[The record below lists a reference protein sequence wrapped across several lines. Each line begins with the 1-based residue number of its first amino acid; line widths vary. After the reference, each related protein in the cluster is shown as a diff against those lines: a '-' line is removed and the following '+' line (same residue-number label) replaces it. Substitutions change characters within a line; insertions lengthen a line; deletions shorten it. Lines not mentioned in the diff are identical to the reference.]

1 MAGIVNGLDGNVTG
15 NPIGIDGYSSSALN
29 GNLLIQN
36 NQFRDTAPF
45 YSIMV
50 ADFNGIVSADISLS
64 GVSSNTFTNAAAS
77 PGTRDTD
84 ILYNLTSHLVT
95 TGSNTVSG
103 VTYSSVIVDSTNS
116 STVISG
122 TGDSN
127 YISGQQL
134 GDTLNGLAGND
145 RLSGNSGDDT
155 LSGGS
160 GDDLLEGGSGTDTA
174 TFSGNYADYSF
185 SYSGTAGSYLLQVT
199 GPDGTDTLTGI
210 ELLQFIGSTTTVRV
224 AGFGAYASIAAA
236 LSAASSDSPDGEVI
250 LIEPGTYTGQTYS
263 LPGHHPHRIRQQ
275 HSSLIQWSFGRYT
288 CMAFRGGRSFFRGGC
303 GNQPH
308 HRFTDS

>member
-1 MAGIVNGLDGNVTG
+1 METHTIKKEENRESDS
-15 NPIGIDGYSSSALN
+15 D
-29 GNLLIQN
+29 
-36 NQFRDTAPF
+36 
-45 YSIMV
+45 
-50 ADFNGIVSADISLS
+50 
-64 GVSSNTFTNAAAS
+64 
-77 PGTRDTD
+77 
-84 ILYNLTSHLVT
+84 
-95 TGSNTVSG
+95 
-103 VTYSSVIVDSTNS
+103 SSVIVDSTNS

-134 GDTLNGLAGND
+134 GDTINGLAGND

-210 ELLQFIGSTTTVRV
+210 ELLQFIGSTTTVRI

-263 LPGHHPHRIRQQ
+263 LPGNNMTLRGLGAGTTRIEYA
-275 HSSLIQWSFGRYT
+275 SNTAVSFS
-288 CMAFRGGRSFFRGGC
+288 GRSGAGSSFAPC
-303 GNQPH
+303 L
-308 HRFTDS
+308 